1 MEHLNTEILARLV
14 DQTPQPEEAAH
25 IAECEAC
32 SAELEAIRSQTDA
45 LRSLPE
51 IRPPQ
56 GDWHGLEA
64 RLRSEGLMNDPG
76 RFRRIG
82 LAQTPGWMRAA
93 AAAVL
98 FLSGAGAG
106 ALLTSPEAPE
116 SLGDLAMPS
125 SAKEIKGVC
134 FLDLLWHRWLERGN
148 MFSGSRPAIGCHSDG
163 GRREFCSSF
172 RQSPL
177 VPRFE
182 RRLSCRVGR
191 SLRQ

>member
-82 LAQTPGWMRAA
+82 LGQTPGWMRAA

-98 FLSGAGAG
+98 
-106 ALLTSPEAPE
+106 
-116 SLGDLAMPS
+116 S
-125 SAKEIKGVC
+125 SSS
-134 FLDLLWHRWLERGN
+134 
-148 MFSGSRPAIGCHSDG
+148 SGS
-163 GRREFCSSF
+163 SS
-172 RQSPL
+172 
-177 VPRFE
+177 RFKP
-182 RRLSCRVGR
+182 S
-191 SLRQ
+191 